1 MRLSIFALASMSAL
15 FLGCDMTGG
24 GSSSSGSSQDNS
36 STGQAA
42 IQILATSDQ
51 AAADSAIQAIQNM
64 PDKVGGRLTA
74 SARANLTSANS
85 CFRSDLLA
93 NSSNNGA
100 SFGLA
105 VTSLALKMDDFSDSL
120 QSMSDD
126 GLLGGNASSL
136 FNTTATKV
144 VENQVAASRALATTS
159 DPASIRQL
167 QSSIETGFLPTVD
180 SVVNLL
186 TSCWNNT
193 NFTYRFPVSGFS
205 DRDSLTIGRGDVG
218 IALAGVMAVRAY
230 LVWFVSQDLS
240 IEVSGQGF
248 PNSVAWYD
256 TLANIDDSS
265 GPRSTFQTE
274 AFDNLKALYS
284 GTFLAVRSG
293 YASKVDALPSQFVS
307 AAEIAKNAAY
317 YAYKYQT
324 DLRHGLVEIDES
336 DYSSFAGVMDSVTVY
351 LSGPHNFVQPAHT
364 ELEYPDST
372 CTYTYGTYTETYS
385 CSGSASLV
393 KYPGYSVRVDVAK
406 LITMQDHKVFL
417 PEFQW
422 NDPSVWASKGPFS
435 LLSGSTATKT
445 YRQLKDMDVNSPLD
459 LKGVVVWKDPTF
471 SGTFPSFGSSDAVL
485 TKLDSLDEKPISSSK
500 VAGRLLPR
508 ILGL

>member
-1 MRLSIFALASMSAL
+1 MRMTLGVFASTALILSA
-15 FLGCDMTGG
+15 CDMTGG
-24 GSSSSGSSQDNS
+24 GSSSSGNSQNNS
-36 STGQAA
+36 NTGQAA

-51 AAADSAIQAIQNM
+51 AAADSTVQAIQNL

-85 CFRSDLLA
+85 SFRSDLLA
-93 NSSNNGA
+93 NSSNTAAN
-100 SFGLA
+100 FGLA

-126 GLLGGNASSL
+126 GLLGGDAGSI

-144 VENQVAASRALATTS
+144 VENQVVASRALASTS
-159 DPASIRQL
+159 DPATIRQL
-167 QSSIETGFLPTVD
+167 QASIETGFLPTVD

-186 TSCWNNT
+186 TTCWNNT

-205 DRDSLTIGRGDVG
+205 DKDSLTIGRGDVG

-240 IEVSGQGF
+240 VEVPGQGF

-256 TLANIDDSS
+256 TLDNINDST
-265 GPRSTFQTE
+265 GPQGTYQAKAFQ
-274 AFDNLKALYS
+274 NLKDLYS
-284 GTFLAVRSG
+284 GTFLSVRSG
-293 YASKVDALPSQFVS
+293 YASRVNPLPSQLVS
-307 AAEIAKNAAY
+307 AAAIAKNAAY
-317 YAYKYQT
+317 YAYQYQP
-324 DLRHGLVEIDES
+324 DLRHGLVHIGES
-336 DYSSFAGVMDSVTVY
+336 DYNSFAGVMDSVSIY
-351 LSGPHNFVQPAHT
+351 LSGPHNFIQPAHT

-372 CTYTYGTYTETYS
+372 CTYTSGSSTYTYS

-422 NDPSVWASKGPFS
+422 NDPSVWPSKGPFS
-435 LLSGSTATKT
+435 LLSGSTVTKT
-445 YRQLKDMDVNSPLD
+445 YRQLRNMDVNSPLD

-471 SGTFPSFGSSDAVL
+471 SGTFPSFASSDAVL

-508 ILGL
+508 VLGL